1 MGVIVLAGMLG
12 VTAFGLALTLVSYV
26 VPPFASVCAK
36 EEYMHPY
43 SELATRCAALT
54 DGLMEENRAHVL
66 AGLQV
71 SGATRL
77 VKALQAI
84 ELQGAIFAVG
94 MVAMF
99 DAALQ
104 DALEC
109 KDGFQEGLKIIEQ
122 AGDTDLV
129 DRFRNVQLAIN
140 VLKHGRGR
148 SHKELLARREQLP
161 FRVRAEDE
169 FFDEGDVSEL
179 ANLIKVDGSF
189 IHYCSETIDLVA
201 ALVKEKR
208 PSSWV

>member
-1 MGVIVLAGMLG
+1 
-12 VTAFGLALTLVSYV
+12 
-26 VPPFASVCAK
+26 
-36 EEYMHPY
+36 MHPF
-43 SELATRCAALT
+43 SELATRCTALTYGLIEEGRADVTAALK
-54 DGLMEENRAHVL
+54 A
-66 AGLQV
+66 
-71 SGATRL
+71 SGATSL

-84 ELQGAIFAVG
+84 ELQGAIFSVG

-109 KDGFQEGLKIIEQ
+109 KDGFQEGLKVIEQ
-122 AGDTDLV
+122 AGDIALL

-148 SHKELLARREQLP
+148 SHRELLARREDLP
-161 FRVRAEDE
+161 FQVRAEGE
-169 FFDEGDVSEL
+169 LFEEGDVSEL
-179 ANLIKVDGSF
+179 ATLVKVDGAF

-201 ALVKEKR
+201 ALVKNQR